1 MKGCLKVF
9 VVLVGVGLCVILAA
23 GVALL
28 PGTARPAESPP
39 TATPTVVRLWP
50 QQPTRQPIE
59 QAQPAPVQPT
69 ATDTPVEQPTLI
81 LPTATDTPASPPTE
95 PPPTATPEPL
105 PTQTPDLQV
114 MIYLGQL
121 ERQIGALVDGL
132 SALQELTAN
141 AEVNNESWRIS
152 VAVQLVA
159 IRNAH
164 LELLALRAPDG
175 WQEVHGL
182 TLAATW
188 KCNDATYLL
197 ASGIDAGDASLLQQA
212 GAQVLE
218 CGNGLSVAEEAV
230 SEMEP

>member
-1 MKGCLKVF
+1 MKGCLRVF
-9 VVLVGVGLCVILAA
+9 VVLVAVGLCAILAVS
-23 GVALL
+23 VALL
-28 PGTARPAESPP
+28 PGTAQPAESPP

-50 QQPTRQPIE
+50 QQPTRQPVE
-59 QAQPAPVQPT
+59 QAQPAPIQPA
-69 ATDTPVEQPTLI
+69 ATDTPVAQPTLI
-81 LPTATDTPASPPTE
+81 LPTATETPAPPPTE

-105 PTQTPDLQV
+105 PTQTPDLQL
-114 MIYLGQL
+114 MIYLGTL

-132 SALQELTAN
+132 SALRDLTAN
-141 AEVNNESWRIS
+141 ADVNNESWRIS
-152 VAVQLVA
+152 VAFQLVA

-175 WQEVHGL
+175 WQDIHDL

-197 ASGIDAGDASLLQQA
+197 ASGIDTRDASLLQQA
-212 GAQVLE
+212 AARVLE
-218 CGNGLSVAEEAV
+218 CGDGLSVAQEAM